1 MKNNQRVFEEYS
13 VPKAMVTL
21 AVPTMISML
30 VAILYNMADT
40 FVVGQ
45 TGDANQVAAV
55 SITTPSFLLLMAV
68 GNIFGIGGSSYI
80 ARLLGEG
87 NKEKVKRVSSF
98 CCYACVA
105 SGVIM
110 MLLFLGGMRYILDF
124 VGTSPQTYDFCK
136 QYLTWIGYGAAFV
149 VFSNAFGN
157 VVRGEGAAKP
167 AMIGMLLG
175 TVINIVLDPIMII
188 AMDMGVAGA
197 AIATILGNIGACV
210 YYVVYLCG
218 KKTIL
223 SIAPKYFI
231 CKNGVM
237 RGVVS
242 VGLPASINNVLM
254 SASNIIM
261 NVYLKGYGDNALAAM
276 GVAQKINILVILL
289 AIGLSMGVQPLIAY
303 YYGAHQFQKMKKTMK
318 LAMISNVIIGSVITL
333 AYVLFTEPIVRSFID
348 NVQVVQ
354 YGVRMLR
361 ALMISGPVI
370 GIMFVFNFSFQGM
383 GKAKQSLIL
392 SLGRQ
397 GLFFLPIL
405 VIADRLIGLKGIVY
419 AQPVA
424 DFASIF
430 IALFMF
436 LGIRKELNALKQSAA

>member
-1 MKNNQRVFEEYS
+1 
-13 VPKAMVTL
+13 
-21 AVPTMISML
+21 
-30 VAILYNMADT
+30 
-40 FVVGQ
+40 
-45 TGDANQVAAV
+45 
-55 SITTPSFLLLMAV
+55 
-68 GNIFGIGGSSYI
+68 
-80 ARLLGEG
+80 
-87 NKEKVKRVSSF
+87 
-98 CCYACVA
+98 
-105 SGVIM
+105 M

-136 QYLTWIGYGAAFV
+136 QYLTWIGYGAVFV

-197 AIATILGNIGACV
+197 AIATILGNIGTCV
-210 YYVVYLCG
+210 YYVIYLCG

-237 RGVVS
+237 SGVVS

-276 GVAQKINILVILL
+276 GVAQKVNILVILL

-303 YYGAHQFQKMKKTMK
+303 YYGARQFQKMKKTMK
-318 LAMISNVIIGSVITL
+318 LAMISNVVIGSVITL
-333 AYVLFTEPIVRSFID
+333 VYVLFTEPIVRSFID
-348 NVQVVQ
+348 NTQVVE

-405 VIADRLIGLKGIVY
+405 IIADRLIGLKGIVY

-436 LGIRKELNALKQSAA
+436 LGIRKELHALKQSAA